1 MDRAN
6 KIERLKDELHNTD
19 YIVIKASEGHD
30 VSEHG
35 DYIGYRQGLR
45 DEVNRLMAMTDDEYW
60 ETYPEEKP
68 EEPIVVDELL
78 PEDYDA

>member
-35 DYIGYRQGLR
+35 DYIGYR
-45 DEVNRLMAMTDDEYW
+45 
-60 ETYPEEKP
+60 
-68 EEPIVVDELL
+68 
-78 PEDYDA
+78 